1 MTYNIYNKQTN
12 FIQTKYDIIWI
23 IYINKENMKLKI
35 YTNQSNQLIYI
46 NNNINELLELYNI
59 NKNSEKFQELFETEI
74 LNDIF
79 ENEKISSSYV
89 YYELI
94 K

>member
-1 MTYNIYNKQTN
+1 
-12 FIQTKYDIIWI
+12 
-23 IYINKENMKLKI
+23 MKLKI
-35 YTNQSNQLIYI
+35 YSNKTNQIILKFNITNETLNNYDINI
-46 NNNINELLELYNI
+46 NNEN
-59 NKNSEKFQELFETEI
+59 FTELFETEI

-79 ENEKISSSYV
+79 EENNINSSNV

>member
-1 MTYNIYNKQTN
+1 
-12 FIQTKYDIIWI
+12 
-23 IYINKENMKLKI
+23 MKLKI
-35 YTNQSNQLIYI
+35 YSNQSNQIILKFEITNEILNNYDI
-46 NNNINELLELYNI
+46 NMNNEN
-59 NKNSEKFQELFETEI
+59 FQELFETEI

-79 ENEKISSSYV
+79 EENNINSSNV

>member
-1 MTYNIYNKQTN
+1 MT
-12 FIQTKYDIIWI
+12 
-23 IYINKENMKLKI
+23 LKI
-35 YTNQSNQLIYI
+35 YTNKTNQIIYI

-59 NKNSEKFQELFETEI
+59 NPNNENFTELFETEI

>member
-1 MTYNIYNKQTN
+1 M
-12 FIQTKYDIIWI
+12 
-23 IYINKENMKLKI
+23 ELKI
-35 YTNQSNQLIYI
+35 YSNQSNQIIYI
-46 NNNINELLELYNI
+46 NNNINELLEIYDI
-59 NKNSEKFQELFETEI
+59 NPNNENFTELFETEI

>member
-1 MTYNIYNKQTN
+1 
-12 FIQTKYDIIWI
+12 
-23 IYINKENMKLKI
+23 MKLKI
-35 YTNQSNQLIYI
+35 YSNQSNEIIYS

-59 NKNSEKFQELFETEI
+59 NKNDYDFQELFETEI

-79 ENEKISSSYV
+79 EENNINSNEV
-89 YYELI
+89 YYSI

>member
-1 MTYNIYNKQTN
+1 MQ
-12 FIQTKYDIIWI
+12 
-23 IYINKENMKLKI
+23 LKI

-59 NKNSEKFQELFETEI
+59 NPNNENFTELFETEI

-79 ENEKISSSYV
+79 ENEKISSSYI

>member
-1 MTYNIYNKQTN
+1 MQ
-12 FIQTKYDIIWI
+12 
-23 IYINKENMKLKI
+23 LKI
-35 YTNQSNQLIYI
+35 YQNKTNQIILKFEITNEILNNYDINI
-46 NNNINELLELYNI
+46 NNEN
-59 NKNSEKFQELFETEI
+59 FTELFETEI

-79 ENEKISSSYV
+79 EENNINSSNV

>member
-1 MTYNIYNKQTN
+1 
-12 FIQTKYDIIWI
+12 
-23 IYINKENMKLKI
+23 MKLKI

-46 NNNINELLELYNI
+46 NNNINELLELYDI
-59 NKNSEKFQELFETEI
+59 NPNNDNFTELFETEI

-79 ENEKISSSYV
+79 ENEKISSFYV

>member
-1 MTYNIYNKQTN
+1 MKLNIYS
-12 FIQTKYDIIWI
+12 
-23 IYINKENMKLKI
+23 
-35 YTNQSNQLIYI
+35 NQSNEIIYS
-46 NNNINELLELYNI
+46 NNINELLELYNI
-59 NKNSEKFQELFETEI
+59 NINEYDYQELFETEI

-79 ENEKISSSYV
+79 EENNINSSNV

>member
-1 MTYNIYNKQTN
+1 MQ
-12 FIQTKYDIIWI
+12 
-23 IYINKENMKLKI
+23 LKI
-35 YTNQSNQLIYI
+35 YTNQSNQIIYI

-59 NKNSEKFQELFETEI
+59 NPNNENFTELFETEI

>member
-1 MTYNIYNKQTN
+1 MT
-12 FIQTKYDIIWI
+12 
-23 IYINKENMKLKI
+23 LKI
-35 YTNQSNQLIYI
+35 YTNKTNQIIYI

-59 NKNSEKFQELFETEI
+59 NKNSDKFQELFETEI

-79 ENEKISSSYV
+79 ETEKFSSSYV

-94 K
+94 

>member
-1 MTYNIYNKQTN
+1 MNT
-12 FIQTKYDIIWI
+12 
-23 IYINKENMKLKI
+23 LKI

-59 NKNSEKFQELFETEI
+59 NKNSDKFQELFETEI

-79 ENEKISSSYV
+79 ENEKFSSSYV

>member
-1 MTYNIYNKQTN
+1 MDNIN
-12 FIQTKYDIIWI
+12 
-23 IYINKENMKLKI
+23 INKENMKLKI

-46 NNNINELLELYNI
+46 NDNINELLEIYDI
-59 NKNSEKFQELFETEI
+59 NPNNDNFTELFETEI

-79 ENEKISSSYV
+79 ETEKFSSSYV

>member
-1 MTYNIYNKQTN
+1 
-12 FIQTKYDIIWI
+12 
-23 IYINKENMKLKI
+23 MKLKI
-35 YTNQSNQLIYI
+35 YSNQSNEIIYS

-59 NKNSEKFQELFETEI
+59 NKNDYDFQELFETEI

-79 ENEKISSSYV
+79 EENNINSSNV

>member
-1 MTYNIYNKQTN
+1 
-12 FIQTKYDIIWI
+12 
-23 IYINKENMKLKI
+23 MKLKI
-35 YTNQSNQLIYI
+35 YSNQSNQIIYI
-46 NNNINELLELYNI
+46 NNNINELLEIYDI
-59 NKNSEKFQELFETEI
+59 NPNNENFTELFETEI

>member
-1 MTYNIYNKQTN
+1 MT
-12 FIQTKYDIIWI
+12 
-23 IYINKENMKLKI
+23 LKI
-35 YTNQSNQLIYI
+35 YTNKTNQIIYI

-74 LNDIF
+74 LRDIF
-79 ENEKISSSYV
+79 EEEKLSGEYV

>member
-1 MTYNIYNKQTN
+1 
-12 FIQTKYDIIWI
+12 
-23 IYINKENMKLKI
+23 MKLKI
-35 YTNQSNQLIYI
+35 YINQSNQLIYI
-46 NNNINELLELYNI
+46 NNNINELLEIYDI
-59 NKNSEKFQELFETEI
+59 NPNNDNFTELFETEI

>member
-1 MTYNIYNKQTN
+1 
-12 FIQTKYDIIWI
+12 
-23 IYINKENMKLKI
+23 MKLKI
-35 YTNQSNQLIYI
+35 YSNQSNQIIYT

-59 NKNSEKFQELFETEI
+59 NINNYDFQELFENEI
-74 LNDIF
+74 LMDIF
-79 ENEKISSSYV
+79 EENNINSSNV

>member
-1 MTYNIYNKQTN
+1 MT
-12 FIQTKYDIIWI
+12 
-23 IYINKENMKLKI
+23 LKI
-35 YTNQSNQLIYI
+35 YQNKTNQIILKFEITNEILNNYDINI
-46 NNNINELLELYNI
+46 NNEN
-59 NKNSEKFQELFETEI
+59 FQELFETEI

-79 ENEKISSSYV
+79 EDNNINSSNV